1 MDEQLFKNLPFQQ
14 PLQMIQPCN
23 FTPIK
28 FGSVVF
34 VAYLQAT
41 DWTSKIIPVGGMSE
55 NDSFMMGT
63 TEEYHTLPNVGSS
76 LESSVMYYLMH
87 KGS

>member
-1 MDEQLFKNLPFQQ
+1 MDEQLLKNLPLQQ
-14 PLQMIQPCN
+14 PLQMIQPSN

-34 VAYLQAT
+34 VVYLQAT
-41 DWTSKIIPVGGMSE
+41 DWTSKSIPVGGMSE
-55 NDSFMMGT
+55 HDSFMMGT
-63 TEEYHTLPNVGSS
+63 TDEYHTLPNVGSS